1 MKNAKIT
8 IRACFAGYIVQ
19 AVVNNFLPLLFVELT
34 REFAIPLSEITLLVT
49 FNFGIQLVIDLCS
62 APVIRRFGYRFC
74 LVFAHV
80 MAAAGLLLLSFL
92 PDHMDPMAGVLISV
106 LVYATGGGFLEVMIS
121 PVVES
126 CPSDNKEAAMSLLH
140 SFYCW
145 GQLGVVLLSTLYF
158 HFAGISSWRL
168 LAALWAI
175 LPVANGILFCLVPL
189 YPVSGDDESG
199 MRLPELAKS
208 GPFWLLFILMLCAGA
223 SEQAVSQWAST
234 FAETGLHVS
243 KSIGDLAGP
252 SFFALLM
259 GTSRAFYGVKG
270 QKIKLLAFMEGSALL
285 CITSYLLISLSP
297 VAALSLFGCGLAGL
311 SVGILWPGT
320 FSIAAKVLPKGG
332 TMLYALLALA
342 GDLGCSAGPTLTG
355 FVAAGSDLRHGIL
368 SAIVF
373 PLVMFLGCLA
383 VQRQE
388 RPAKR

>member
-1 MKNAKIT
+1 MM
-8 IRACFAGYIVQ
+8 RAACAFRNLQ
-19 AVVNNFLPLLFVELT
+19 
-34 REFAIPLSEITLLVT
+34 
-49 FNFGIQLVIDLCS
+49 
-62 APVIRRFGYRFC
+62 
-74 LVFAHV
+74 
-80 MAAAGLLLLSFL
+80 
-92 PDHMDPMAGVLISV
+92 
-106 LVYATGGGFLEVMIS
+106 
-121 PVVES
+121 
-126 CPSDNKEAAMSLLH
+126 
-140 SFYCW
+140 
-145 GQLGVVLLSTLYF
+145 
-158 HFAGISSWRL
+158 
-168 LAALWAI
+168 
-175 LPVANGILFCLVPL
+175 
-189 YPVSGDDESG
+189 
-199 MRLPELAKS
+199 KS

-252 SFFALLM
+252 SFFAFLM
-259 GTSRAFYGVKG
+259 GSSRAFYGVKG

-285 CITSYLLISLSP
+285 CVASYLLISLSP

-342 GDLGCSAGPTLTG
+342 GDLGCSAGPTLAG